1 MLAPVDDGSKDKN
14 SPAIAALKSASQL
27 MQQRI
32 IAQPKDMMGILFFGT
47 EKSKFRDEVGGRSTY
62 QHCYLHTDL
71 DVPSAEVVKT
81 LKDMADS
88 GEDPDGVLTP
98 SSNGFSM
105 ASMLFC
111 ANQIFTTNAPNFSSR
126 RLFIVTDN
134 EDPEKGDKD
143 KRQGA
148 AVRAKDL
155 FDLGVTIEL
164 FPIGREG
171 RKFDL
176 DKFYTVSLSHLDSVR
191 TTWSG

>member
-1 MLAPVDDGSKDKN
+1 M
-14 SPAIAALKSASQL
+14 AALKSASRL

-47 EKSKFRDEVGGRSTY
+47 ENSKFRDQVGSRSTY
-62 QHCYLHTDL
+62 PHCYLHTDL
-71 DVPSAEVVKT
+71 DVPSADVVKA

-88 GEDPDGVLTP
+88 GEDPDGVLVP
-98 SSNGFSM
+98 AEGGFSM

-111 ANQIFTTNAPNFSSR
+111 ANQIFTTNAPNFGSR
-126 RLFIVTDN
+126 RLFIITDN
-134 EDPEKGDKD
+134 DDPEKGDKD

-164 FPIGREG
+164 FPISREG
-171 RKFDL
+171 HRFDL
-176 DKFYTVSLSHLDSVR
+176 DKFYTVSIPSLLQ
-191 TTWSG
+191 GGQYG

>member
-1 MLAPVDDGSKDKN
+1 MLTPVDDGSKHKN
-14 SPAIAALKSASQL
+14 SAVMAALKSASQL

-32 IAQPKDMMGILFFGT
+32 IAQPKDMMGILLFGT
-47 EKSKFRDEVGGRSTY
+47 EQSKFHDQVGGKSAY
-62 QHCYLHTDL
+62 PHCYLHTDL
-71 DVPSAEVVKT
+71 DVPSAEVVKA

-88 GEDPDGVLTP
+88 GEDPDGILTP
-98 SSNGFSM
+98 AEDGFSM

-111 ANQIFTTNAPNFSSR
+111 ANQLFTTNAPNFGSR

-134 EDPEKGDKD
+134 DDPEKGDKD

-164 FPIGREG
+164 FPISREG

-176 DKFYTVSLSHLDSVR
+176 DKFYTVSCLQP
-191 TTWSG
+191 